1 MMRTGHCL
9 LDKCVM
15 TPHSQCLLCVL
26 EGRFDGGID
35 SLMQRT
41 YAWQFKHPVDVR
53 ILHASWPATTLLI
66 EMRRA

>member
-1 MMRTGHCL
+1 MTRTGHCW
-9 LDKCVM
+9 LDRYVM
-15 TPHSQCLLCVL
+15 TPHNKCLLCVL

-53 ILHASWPATTLLI
+53 ILHASWSSTMPLLS
-66 EMRRA
+66 